1 MKPFKAKTICAFAR
15 YAIAYFLIT
24 SATLQ
29 LHAQCASGLK
39 ITSYSIFLNGTGN
52 NGWGFS
58 IPQFDPSVGTLVAVD
73 IRSVVSVN
81 MNFQLASFDTLQNNY
96 IVLAG
101 RNDNISV
108 SALNSPISNAVS
120 QDYGPYSLQP
130 GQDTVGAGT
139 VASPKFFPLMSNYA
153 INDSIVSAVAG
164 FLGTGYVS
172 FSYSPYT
179 YASVIAGSNFSL
191 NTTASDTMRISLTYY
206 YCTSNILADD
216 ITAFSVIK
224 ESGTLAKI
232 DWATTNEIAG
242 RTYEIQKSSDG
253 KMFNDVASEASVV
266 NGSGTSDY
274 DYGYA
279 IAAGTTGVLYFRLK
293 ETNADGQTKY
303 SDIRSIE
310 IVNADGIYL
319 YPNPANQ
326 FINIVF
332 NEPAAGGWQ
341 PGAKKLFHK

>member
-130 GQDTVGAGT
+130 PALSC
-139 VASPKFFPLMSNYA
+139 AESPFHPRCISPVPRCCSVMRKR
-153 INDSIVSAVAG
+153 SAMLRFAQ
-164 FLGTGYVS
+164 
-172 FSYSPYT
+172 
-179 YASVIAGSNFSL
+179 GS
-191 NTTASDTMRISLTYY
+191 A
-206 YCTSNILADD
+206 
-216 ITAFSVIK
+216 
-224 ESGTLAKI
+224 
-232 DWATTNEIAG
+232 
-242 RTYEIQKSSDG
+242 
-253 KMFNDVASEASVV
+253 
-266 NGSGTSDY
+266 
-274 DYGYA
+274 
-279 IAAGTTGVLYFRLK
+279 
-293 ETNADGQTKY
+293 
-303 SDIRSIE
+303 
-310 IVNADGIYL
+310 
-319 YPNPANQ
+319 
-326 FINIVF
+326 
-332 NEPAAGGWQ
+332 
-341 PGAKKLFHK
+341 